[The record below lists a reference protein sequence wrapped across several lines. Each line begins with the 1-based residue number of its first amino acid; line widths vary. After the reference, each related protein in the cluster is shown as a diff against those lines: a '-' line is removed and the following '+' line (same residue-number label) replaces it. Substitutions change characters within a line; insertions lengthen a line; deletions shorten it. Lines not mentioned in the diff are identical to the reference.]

1 MIQPPAP
8 PCLPLVELLK
18 NLSVLR
24 TTLIKSCDL
33 HGSERSIREHAPSAE
48 WIAEVRTL
56 FLRHNEQA
64 AEILSV
70 SDGVDLAPALRTGD
84 SRAKA
89 LDFCLQLRNAD
100 CPAIIRDLGT
110 AVILA
115 TQDYALL
122 YSTALALE
130 DYELAGLQLA
140 QLKETTPLVMSM
152 HRVLAEAAIADL
164 GETYHVPHAQAT
176 VRLAGQ
182 SVGKAWRSHD

>member
-1 MIQPPAP
+1 MIHPPAP
-8 PCLPLVELLK
+8 PCLPLIELLK

-33 HGSERSIREHAPSAE
+33 HGSERSIREHSPSAE

-56 FLRHNEQA
+56 FLRHNDQA
-64 AEILSV
+64 AEILSTAN
-70 SDGVDLAPALRTGD
+70 SVDPTLAPHNDT

-100 CPAIIRDLGT
+100 CSVIIRDLGT

-115 TQDYALL
+115 TQEYAML

-140 QLKETTPLVMSM
+140 QLEETTPLVMSLN
-152 HRVLAEAAIADL
+152 RVLAEAAIADL
-164 GETYHVPHAQAT
+164 GDTYIVPHAQAT
-176 VRLAGQ
+176 IRLAGQ
-182 SVGKAWRSHD
+182 SIGKAWRSHD